1 MNLFSWIEI
10 QVFGWLCICKVLLD
24 NLIHHYRDG
33 RDFSKG
39 EAAAMS
45 IEMGVTKSKTPH
57 N

>member
-1 MNLFSWIEI
+1 M
-10 QVFGWLCICKVLLD
+10 VMYVYICKVLD

-33 RDFSKG
+33 RDFKG